1 MPGDTIR
8 RYKGVDGGTAA
19 VAAADSTLIVMADFV
34 GTDAGVYATG
44 VIEFPASNTVATWT
58 WHAMATPSSALLPL
72 YDENDAIVTTE
83 VAGTGGVYP
92 IPKEAFGSYAVT
104 GQGEVASTFT
114 AGLMS

>member
-8 RYKGVDGGTAA
+8 RYKAVDAGTAA
-19 VAAADSTLIVMADFV
+19 VAAADSTLIVMADFT
-34 GTDAGVYATG
+34 GTDAGVYAPG

-58 WHAMATPSSALLPL
+58 WYAMATPSSALLPL
-72 YDENDAIVTTE
+72 YDEDDAIITTE
-83 VAGTGGVYP
+83 IAGAGGVYP
-92 IPKEAFGSYAVT
+92 IPKEAFGCYAVT